1 MVCFRL
7 MLIYQGLVHG
17 GGSVAAFRGAEVSLS
32 LSPGAFSAVDSYRA
46 TFVNSP
52 V

>member
-1 MVCFRL
+1 M
-7 MLIYQGLVHG
+7 G